1 MTTPE
6 KRKTALIDI
15 GSNTIRTVVYAY
27 VDDHYIKLYSERD
40 YTSLLSYVRDGY
52 LSEEGQVKLCE
63 TLKRMRRFCGLCG
76 CDDPIAFSTAA
87 LRGTSNH
94 AAVLRMVKAETGL
107 SIVQLTA
114 EEEMQCDYEGLRHT
128 GVVQQG
134 YAFDLGGGSCQ
145 IFRFHEL
152 GLAEGSSLPF
162 GCLSLG
168 NHFVRKGLFP
178 DREETRA
185 IRRFVHT
192 ALEERL
198 PGFAEAAPEV
208 VHAIGGSARAV
219 LKALRLQAKKPIED
233 NHVTRKQLHAFAK
246 AARKDEGAMVSL
258 LRQAIPGRMSTLIPG
273 VLAMETILEHL
284 GSEAIEVSPAGVRE
298 GFLWTHA

>member
-1 MTTPE
+1 MTTVE

-15 GSNTIRTVVYAY
+15 GSNTIRTVVYSY
-27 VDDHYIKLYSERD
+27 VEDHYIKLYSERD

-52 LSEEGQVKLCE
+52 LSEEGQERLCE
-63 TLKRMRRFCGLCG
+63 TLKRMRRFCSLCG
-76 CDDPIAFSTAA
+76 CEDPIAFSTAS

-94 AAVLRMVKAETGL
+94 AAVLRKVKAETGL
-107 SIVQLTA
+107 AIVQLTA
-114 EEEMQCDYEGLRHT
+114 EEEMQCDYEGVRHT
-128 GVVQQG
+128 GVSQG
-134 YAFDLGGGSCQ
+134 FAFDLGGGSCQ
-145 IFRFHEL
+145 IFKFHEL

-185 IRRFVHT
+185 IRRFIGT

-198 PGFAEAAPEV
+198 PGFAGTSPDI

-219 LKALRLQAKKPIED
+219 LKALRLQSEKPMED
-233 NHVTRKQLHAFAK
+233 CIVTRKQLHAFAK
-246 AARKDEGAMVSL
+246 AARKDEGFMVGL
-258 LRQAIPGRMSTLIPG
+258 LRRAIPGRMSTLVPG
-273 VLAMETILEHL
+273 VLAMEAILDHL
-284 GSEAIEVSPAGVRE
+284 DCPEMKVSPAGIRE